1 MIKSLSKV
9 KKIEPRPSV
18 KIDLSHFT
26 DDESIF
32 LELKEPTAAALFP
45 DSDSIKSLKIKYPK
59 YPDTMI
65 YQVLL
70 LGKCY
75 VHQKDDGDQFNPT
88 IEFAELAKNNKDC
101 FFYILSEFLN
111 AYPTSDLDTRIEE
124 AKND

>member
-9 KKIEPRPSV
+9 KKIVPRPSA
-18 KIDLSHFT
+18 KIDISAFT
-26 DDESIF
+26 DGESVF

-45 DSDSIKSLKIKYPK
+45 DSDSIKNLKIKYPK

-75 VHQKDDGDQFNPT
+75 VNQKDDGDSFNPT

-101 FFYILSEFLN
+101 FFYVLSEFLN
-111 AYPTSDLDTRIEE
+111 AYPTNDLEKRIDE